1 MGGLK
6 DTIVEALMTLRGG
19 ISMAQ
24 KMGLLMSVLFVDFMA
39 EGVCRVP
46 SMLNERTQ
54 GDVESSRR
62 QSKAVYA
69 WLLSWFPN

>member
-1 MGGLK
+1 MK
-6 DTIVEALMTLRGG
+6 DAMVEAPMTLRGG
-19 ISMAQ
+19 IAMAQ
-24 KMGLLMSVLFVDFMA
+24 KMGLLMSVLFVDLTA

-62 QSKAVYA
+62 QSRAVYA
-69 WLLSWFPN
+69 WLPSWFPT